1 MTFQPISAFATRAR
15 TTMPVELDDAY
26 AHVNPTYVSAYQICR
41 RVEKDIIGKIDSC
54 LAAAQKA
61 ILEKQLVYI
70 RILGHLFSVG
80 LLDTAKT
87 HVAKSI
93 VSCTDEESLIK
104 LGMFYEQH
112 FIRSCKLFYL
122 YASPSTDLI
131 CQFVA
136 TRVKRL
142 PPPTSPARPST
153 PSKK

>member
-1 MTFQPISAFATRAR
+1 
-15 TTMPVELDDAY
+15 MPVELDDAY
-26 AHVNPTYVSAYQICR
+26 THANPTYVNAYQICR
-41 RVEKDIIGKIDSC
+41 RVEKDIIHKISGC
-54 LAAAQKA
+54 LAAAPKA

-104 LGMFYEQH
+104 LGMFYERH

-131 CQFVA
+131 CKSVA
-136 TRVKRL
+136 ARVERL
-142 PPPTSPARPST
+142 PPPTSPTSPTSPARPST